1 MVSVAVEAEHAQ
13 LDEIHP
19 RSVWRVGVALF
30 VVSLLVTAVALSMW
44 RPATYPRLKL
54 LPQPAFTEFEDDCGR
69 GVLRGWEKG
78 AVFWVHEDFV
88 DAVPCPGTT
97 ITDP

>member
-1 MVSVAVEAEHAQ
+1 MAIKVEQARE
-13 LDEIHP
+13 DEVRP
-19 RSVWRVGVALF
+19 RSSWRAAFVLF

-44 RPATYPRLKL
+44 RPATYPRVKL
-54 LPQPAFTEFEDDCGR
+54 LPQPAFSEFEDDCGR

-78 AVFWVHEDFV
+78 TVFWVHEDFV
-88 DAVPCPGTT
+88 NAVPCPGTT